1 MPPPAASL
9 SEVARRL
16 RGVKPLFAFVLVVVG
31 CRGSTHSEGVNASAC
46 APKLVELAKFYDAV
60 AADSA
65 TPSLSDRLESA
76 AHVHVRHLPAIPS
89 GAPADLSK
97 ADVLVVGP
105 FENELLKGDG
115 TSLVLAIDADTPWSR
130 IADTLHELTIEH
142 ATNVSVAYTTHGAF
156 AGRTPPKIPG
166 AEPDHVDLVELGE
179 KLAKTTASHC
189 PAYAKQLA
197 ALQTGT
203 TPMTDPGFMRGLA
216 ATLPTCDCG
225 VDMGLLELEPW
236 LVAKPL
242 VTTVP
247 LAASAPGHDAAQ
259 TWGDL
264 VSAAKGP
271 VPLALPELPPPP
283 PPPPPRRHR

>member
-1 MPPPAASL
+1 MKHS
-9 SEVARRL
+9 
-16 RGVKPLFAFVLVVVG
+16 FAFVLVVVG
-31 CRGSTHSEGVNASAC
+31 CRGSTHSAGVNASAC
-46 APKLVELAKFYDAV
+46 APKLVELAKLYDAV
-60 AADSA
+60 AADNA
-65 TPSLSDRLESA
+65 TPSISDRLESA
-76 AHVHVRHLPAIPS
+76 RVHVRHLPAIPS

-105 FENELLKGDG
+105 VENELVKGDG

-130 IADTLHELTIEH
+130 IADTLQQLTFEH
-142 ATNVSVAYTTHGAF
+142 ATNVSVAYTTHGAL

-166 AEPDHVDLVELGE
+166 AEPDHVDLVTLGE
-179 KLAKTTASHC
+179 QIAKTTASHC

-203 TPMTDPGFMRGLA
+203 TPITDPGFMRGLA

-225 VDMGLLELEPW
+225 VDVGLLELEPW

-247 LAASAPGHDAAQ
+247 LAASAPGHDATQ

-264 VSAAKGP
+264 VAAAKGP
-271 VPLALPELPPPP
+271 VPLALTPPP